1 MSPSFPA
8 ASGGHPVGLE
18 AIFASVGTVFFS
30 VVAALAGGLLVLA
43 FLAERASTGTPSWVS
58 RISAAVAAREGGP
71 LWGAFPFG
79 VVLGGMLLALV
90 GWRAAG
96 AGGPLAV
103 VGPMALALGVVL
115 ATLGGVM
122 ASALAHPTASER
134 AAGVEDAIARPLPA
148 RTVFAHRRV
157 LPGAFGSGPVGAVVV
172 LVGGVVAVV
181 GLPVATVWRALEGR
195 SLDGVVSA
203 QVPVLVAVVAM
214 AAGAWLLRAESRNAV
229 AAASGRVVR
238 PRDAGEAVGAAA
250 VLLALS
256 AAADLGVPT
265 ALLAAAGA
273 VTLVAARARLG
284 AGGALLAVAGYAGV
298 RVVVALVT
306 GTLGASGVAPLL
318 VPALLAAA
326 AVEVA
331 LAVLGD
337 RVLGVPAARPQAG
350 LREFVAH

>member
-18 AIFASVGTVFFS
+18 AILASAGTVFFS

-43 FLAERASTGTPSWVS
+43 FLAERAATGTPSWVS
-58 RISAAVAAREGGP
+58 RVSASVAAREGGP

-79 VVLGGMLLALV
+79 VVLGGLLLALT
-90 GWRAAG
+90 GWRAAHV
-96 AGGPLAV
+96 GGPLEPA
-103 VGPMALALGVVL
+103 GSMALALGVVI

-181 GLPVATVWRALEGR
+181 GLPVATMWRALEGR
-195 SLDGVVSA
+195 SLDGLASA
-203 QVPVLVAVVAM
+203 QVPVLLAVVAM
-214 AAGAWLLRAESRNAV
+214 TAGAWLLRAESRNAV
-229 AAASGRVVR
+229 VAASGRVLR
-238 PRDAGEAVGAAA
+238 PREAGEAVGAAA

-256 AAADLGVPT
+256 AAADLDVPT
-265 ALLAAAGA
+265 ALLATAGA
-273 VTLVAARARLG
+273 AALVAARARLG
-284 AGGALLAVAGYAGV
+284 VGGAVLAVAAYAAV
-298 RVVVALVT
+298 RLAVAVVT
-306 GTLGASGVAPLL
+306 GTLGAGGVVPLL
-318 VPALLAAA
+318 VPAVLAAL

-331 LAVLGD
+331 LVVLGD
-337 RVLGVPAARPQAG
+337 RVLGVPAARDSRVLVG
-350 LREFVAH
+350 R